1 MMVDDEQ
8 VMRCGLLAAGT
19 NQLCY
24 VRTYDGE
31 TDEQAEEENSSGV
44 LSLES
49 KLGWYTM
56 SSKIRRRQDRQAV
69 VTSKKS
75 WRFWERV
82 VEQENK
88 MDE

>member
-1 MMVDDEQ
+1 VKNTDIMDMAQNVWMMVDDEQ

-49 KLGWYTM
+49 KLG
-56 SSKIRRRQDRQAV
+56 
-69 VTSKKS
+69 
-75 WRFWERV
+75 
-82 VEQENK
+82 
-88 MDE
+88 